1 MITNK
6 IYSVLISIKFA
17 FRDFNLDSM
26 KIDDFNKSLSFLDD
40 KQKEKLVAK
49 LVKSSRDEIYSAF
62 STTFV
67 FQNVAYYKQELSSH
81 YFESVVTL
89 LDQFASNLQRTL
101 SRIENTEDYT
111 EISNSVTSELKNLI
125 INEEQFFNMTDIEK
139 DNFLRE
145 SLKLYTKRINQFHR
159 NYILLKNIQFNEST
173 SQSLKSSV
181 DNNILMLMNDMKVFS
196 KKLSWLVEDM
206 QK

>member
-67 FQNVAYYKQELSSH
+67 FQNVVYYKEKIGVH
-81 YFESVVTL
+81 YFERVVTL
-89 LDQFASNLQRTL
+89 INTFAFNLRSTI
-101 SRIENTEDYT
+101 SKVENTEYFTDLP
-111 EISNSVTSELKNLI
+111 SSSKSELKNLI

-145 SLKLYTKRINQFHR
+145 SIKIYTKRINKFHR
-159 NYILLKNIQFNEST
+159 NYILLKNIQFNENT
-173 SQSLKSSV
+173 SKKLKSSV

-196 KKLSWLVEDM
+196 KKLSWLVEDI